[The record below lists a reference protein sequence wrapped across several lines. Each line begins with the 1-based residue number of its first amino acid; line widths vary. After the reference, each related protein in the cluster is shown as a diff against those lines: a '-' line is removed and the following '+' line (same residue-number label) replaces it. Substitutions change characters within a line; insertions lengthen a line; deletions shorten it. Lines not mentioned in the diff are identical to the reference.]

1 MNEPSLCATFPMP
14 DKKICVTKKSRRLC
28 LRLFYFSQNSCSFAS
43 HITFPM
49 NTKLNIAIMAGGNS
63 SEANISMRSATQ
75 IAGWLAPQRFN
86 AYKILVKGNTWTLE
100 HPEKGSLPVDKND
113 FTVNVDGQKLTFHCA
128 LIAIHGTPGENGLLQ
143 AYFEMLQIPY
153 TTGGV
158 MNAAVTFNKYYCKE
172 LVRDTG
178 VHLAKGLLLRRGQTI
193 NQQEILSTLGL
204 PIFVKPNESGSSYG
218 VSKVKQVAELLPAIE
233 KAFAEDK
240 TIILEEFIPGREFTC
255 GVFKYSHN
263 QMILP
268 VTEIVPET
276 EFFDYEAKYLS
287 KSKEVTPAP
296 ISESLTKA
304 IQEFTSKIYDR
315 LQCHGVVRVDYIV
328 NNDKIYFLEINT
340 VPGMSEASIIPQ
352 QVRAMGGNMREFFTL
367 IIDDAMQ
374 RSTL

>member
-1 MNEPSLCATFPMP
+1 MKA
-14 DKKICVTKKSRRLC
+14 
-28 LRLFYFSQNSCSFAS
+28 
-43 HITFPM
+43 
-49 NTKLNIAIMAGGNS
+49 KLNIAIMAGGNS
-63 SEANISMRSATQ
+63 SEANISMRSASQ
-75 IAGWLAPQRFN
+75 IAGWIDPDRFN
-86 AYKILVKGNTWTLE
+86 AYKILVSGNTWTLE
-100 HPEKGSLPVDKND
+100 HPEWGSLPVDKND
-113 FTVNVDGQKLTFHCA
+113 FTVNIDGQKLTFHCA

-158 MNAAVTFNKYYCKE
+158 MNSAVTFNKFYCKE

-178 VHLAKGLLLRRGQTI
+178 VHLAKGILLRRGQNIDEEQII
-193 NQQEILSTLGL
+193 NTLGL

-218 VSKVKQVAELLPAIE
+218 VSKVKQTADLMPAIE

-255 GVFKYSHN
+255 GVFKYQN
-263 QMILP
+263 GETIMP

-276 EFFDYEAKYLS
+276 DFFDYEAKYQN
-287 KSKEVTPAP
+287 KSKEITPAP
-296 ISESLTKA
+296 IPESLTSA
-304 IQEFTSKIYDR
+304 IQHFTSKIYDR

-352 QVRAMGGNMREFFTL
+352 QVKAMGGNMRDFFTL
-367 IIDDAMQ
+367 IIDDSLQ
-374 RSTL
+374 RSTR

>member
-1 MNEPSLCATFPMP
+1 
-14 DKKICVTKKSRRLC
+14 
-28 LRLFYFSQNSCSFAS
+28 
-43 HITFPM
+43 M

-75 IAGWLAPQRFN
+75 IAGWLDPEQFN
-86 AYKILVKGNTWTLE
+86 AYKILVKGTTWTLE
-100 HPEKGSLPVDKND
+100 HPQKGQIPVNKND
-113 FTVNVDGQKLTFHCA
+113 FTVDIDGQKLSFHCA

-158 MNAAVTFNKYYCKE
+158 MNSSVTFNKYYCKE
-172 LVRDTG
+172 LVRETG
-178 VHLAKGLLLRRGQTI
+178 VNLAKGLLLRRGQKVDA
-193 NQQEILSTLGL
+193 QAILDTLGL

-218 VSKVKQVAELLPAIE
+218 VSKVKEASDLMPAIE

-255 GVFKYSHN
+255 GVFKHQN
-263 QMILP
+263 GEMIMP

-276 EFFDYEAKYLS
+276 EFFDYEAKYQN
-287 KSKEVTPAP
+287 KSKEITPAP
-296 ISESLTKA
+296 IPESLTSA
-304 IQEFTSKIYDR
+304 IQQFTSKIYDR

-352 QVRAMGGNMREFFTL
+352 QVKAMGGNMRQFFTL
-367 IIDDAMQ
+367 VIYDALN
-374 RSTL
+374 RSRE